1 MEPDPPLLTLQ
12 DTRHLVN
19 HDTIAPIPTLGYS
32 TADITGSVQAQ
43 YRYST
48 GTVQVWYSHSTGTVQ
63 AQYRHSTGTVQVQ
76 YKHSTVIVYA

>member
-43 YRYST
+43 YR
-48 GTVQVWYSHSTGTVQ
+48 HSTGTVQ
-63 AQYRHSTGTVQVQ
+63 AQYRHSTD
-76 YKHSTVIVYA
+76 IVYA